1 MAADIPEA
9 DKSLIFKRWQAQNFN
24 GFHQV
29 DGALVADHQRV
40 DHAGILSSRQ
50 RTQDTRAQNGTAV
63 FNHIIEAEDEIV
75 QPLIIGR
82 RTYVAGR
89 AQALLQQ
96 PDFVIEAVFM
106 YRLRS
111 YGHRRSPMT
120 RCVNSNLGVSTKIA
134 STMDN
139 IEDYVHRS

>member
-29 DGALVADHQRV
+29 DGALVADHQRD

>member
-1 MAADIPEA
+1 MTDTCPIKNRPVG
-9 DKSLIFKRWQAQNFN
+9 L
-24 GFHQV
+24 V
-29 DGALVADHQRV
+29 DGALVADYQRD